1 MARSPI
7 VTARVGL
14 VIAVALAI
22 ACFAIFSIGH
32 GTRIFK
38 RTDIIEAHFHRINGL
53 QTGAPVELAGVN
65 IGAVDSISFPP
76 DPRTDYV
83 VVKMWIADTY
93 LPRVRADALA
103 EINTMG
109 LLGDKFIEITG
120 GNPES
125 APLGSG
131 QVLAAQ
137 DPIDY
142 QALLQRQGTSDMVAN
157 MIEISQSLRSILDAI
172 DKGHGILAQIV
183 RDGQNGQPQQLSLA
197 EIRQTFDNMNKLA
210 TEMDAMLVK
219 VNRGQGLAGAM
230 FSDKTNGQQLLN
242 EVRTAAASMQTTSQK
257 FNLLIDRFNQG
268 NGAVQRLLNDQ
279 KYANELLNNL
289 QTSLNDMRQIL
300 QKINQGQ
307 GSVGLAVNDPSLYY
321 EAKGFLGGEGSMGWG
336 VRMLN
341 GLYSVTH
348 PFSHSAP
355 AAPLTIAPT
364 DPPAGPAASSPAS
377 SDPPASASGAVASP
391 PASDTHRRDQ
401 APVSP

>member
-1 MARSPI
+1 VARSSI
-7 VTARVGL
+7 VTVRVGL
-14 VIAVALAI
+14 VIAIAAGI

-32 GTRIFK
+32 GTRLFK
-38 RTDIIEAHFHRINGL
+38 RTDAIEAHFHRINGL
-53 QTGAPVELAGVN
+53 QAGAPVELSGVS

-76 DPRTDYV
+76 DPHTDYV

-93 LPRVRADALA
+93 LPRVRVDAVA

-120 GNPES
+120 GNPAS

-131 QVLAAQ
+131 QVLASQ

-142 QALLQRQGTSDMVAN
+142 QALLQKQGTSDMVAN
-157 MIEISQSLRSILDAI
+157 MIEISQSLRSILDSI
-172 DKGHGILAQIV
+172 DKGHGLLAQIV

-197 EIRQTFDNMNKLA
+197 EIRQTLDNMNKLA
-210 TEMDAMLVK
+210 SEMDAMLVK
-219 VNRGQGLAGAM
+219 VNKGQGLAGAM
-230 FSDKTNGQQLLN
+230 FSDKTDGQQLLK
-242 EVRTAAASMQTTSQK
+242 EVRTAANSMQVTSQN
-257 FNLLIDRFNQG
+257 FNQLLDRINQG

-279 KYANELLNNL
+279 KFSNELMNNL

-300 QKINQGQ
+300 QKINEGR

-321 EAKGFLGGEGSMGWG
+321 DAKGFLGGQGSIGWG

-348 PFSHSAP
+348 PFSHSAT
-355 AAPLTIAPT
+355 AVPLTAT
-364 DPPAGPAASSPAS
+364 PADA
-377 SDPPASASGAVASP
+377 P
-391 PASDTHRRDQ
+391 PASDPPPST
-401 APVSP
+401 APGAAASPGTEAPAPAH